1 MNPAIRLPLS
11 AFAVLGAGLAGSG
24 LLLYGLLKIHSR
36 IMNRMGPMYAG
47 RFHGIGQPIAEV
59 LKPIQKEDIVPASA
73 DGPVFRLAPLVAI
86 FTAFL
91 GLGVIPIGPG
101 LVAADTE
108 LGLFFVLAIG
118 ALSTIAIVMA
128 AYGAQSKFTLIGG
141 LRAVGQII
149 AYELPVV
156 LGAVSV
162 AMLAGSL
169 NLTEI
174 VQLQDPWYLPNV
186 VNPLGAIVFVILLL
200 ASFAEV
206 MWNPFD
212 MPVAESEI
220 VTGPLTE
227 YSGMR
232 FIFFYI
238 AEFVHV
244 VLYCALITIL
254 FFGGW
259 NGPHVPFLPDA
270 LQAPLIFTGKM
281 VMFGVFFIWVR
292 FTMPRLREDQLQKL
306 AWKGLIP
313 LGLLNIL
320 LIALYKV
327 GVFGQLFDAIKGLL

>member
-1 MNPAIRLPLS
+1 MNDALRVPL
-11 AFAVLGAGLAGSG
+11 AAVAVLGGGLAGSG
-24 LLLYGLLKIHSR
+24 VLLYGMLKIHSR

-59 LKPIQKEDIVPASA
+59 IKPIQKEDIVPASA
-73 DGPVFRLAPLVAI
+73 DAPVFRLAPLIAL
-86 FTAFL
+86 FTSFI
-91 GLGVIPIGPG
+91 GLAVIPIGRG
-101 LVAADTE
+101 VVAADVD
-108 LGLFFVLAIG
+108 LGLFYVLAMG
-118 ALSTIAIVMA
+118 ALSAVAIVMA
-128 AYGAQSKFTLIGG
+128 AYASQSKFTLVGG

-156 LGAVSV
+156 LGAVAV
-162 AMLAGSL
+162 AMLAGSM

-174 VQLQDPWYLPNV
+174 VEAQRIPFV
-186 VNPLGAIVFVILLL
+186 VNPFGLIAFGMLLL

-220 VTGPLTE
+220 VTGFLTE

-244 VLYCALITIL
+244 VLYCSLIVVL

-259 NGPHVPFLPDA
+259 NGPELGFLPNAVNDIA
-270 LQAPLIFTGKM
+270 IFVGKA
-281 VMFGVFFIWVR
+281 VVFGVFYIWVR

-306 AWKGLIP
+306 AWKLLIP
-313 LGLLNIL
+313 LGLLNVLGIS
-320 LIALYKV
+320 LYKV
-327 GVFGQLFDAIKGLL
+327 LT